1 MRVSIKNTM
10 STEVDISV
18 QVANRAVCMQQC
30 IKQYSYQTIQ
40 LPVCMFLLS
49 GKVHLGCIVYNKS
62 YHVQSTMSV
71 LTLVL
76 LNCLFL
82 FFIHL
87 KLELLA
93 QFPASNDEKHLHFM
107 KNIHLQY

>member
-1 MRVSIKNTM
+1 MQVSIKNTM
-10 STEVDISV
+10 STKVDISV
-18 QVANRAVCMQQC
+18 QVVNRAVCMQHC

-40 LPVCMFLLS
+40 LPVCMFLSS
-49 GKVHLGCIVYNKS
+49 GKVHLGPTVYCES

-87 KLELLA
+87 KLELLT
-93 QFPASNDEKHLHFM
+93 QFQLQIM
-107 KNIHLQY
+107 QNIHLQY